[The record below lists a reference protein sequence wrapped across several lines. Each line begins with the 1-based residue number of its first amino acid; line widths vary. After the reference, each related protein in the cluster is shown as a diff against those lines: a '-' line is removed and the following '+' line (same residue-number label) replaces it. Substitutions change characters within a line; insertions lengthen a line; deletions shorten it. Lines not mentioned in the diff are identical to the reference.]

1 MRVGFIGLGNMG
13 APLARRLIGEHEMV
27 AYDRDPAVLAGF
39 ESTGVVTAGSLSDL
53 ARRANIVLTC
63 LPTSAHLEALLFGEQ
78 SLASVLERGTLV
90 VDMTTGDPAATREMA
105 ARLRERSIELI
116 DAPVSGG
123 PRGADTGTIAII
135 VGGTT
140 DQFERASRVL
150 DSISCNVMHAGGVG
164 TGHAVKVGN
173 NLLNL
178 VCRLAT
184 FEAVSLLVRA
194 GVTPE
199 TAVSI
204 IQKSS
209 GRSYATEI
217 TLPDNIL
224 SGKMKQGFSMGLMHK
239 DASLAL
245 AIADELAVPMP
256 IGREAFDALGQAL
269 AEQGPQADMSEVA
282 LIYETRTG
290 ARIRP

>member
-13 APLARRLIGEHEMV
+13 APLARQLIGAHQLV
-27 AYDRDPAVLAGF
+27 VYDHDPAVLAGF
-39 ESTGVVTAGSLSDL
+39 GSTDVIGAESVSDL
-53 ARRANIVLTC
+53 AQGADTVLTC

-78 SLASVLERGTLV
+78 ALATALEPGTLV
-90 VDMTTGDPAATREMA
+90 IDMTTGDPSMTRELA
-105 ARLRERSIELI
+105 SRLQEYSIELI

-123 PRGADTGTIAII
+123 PRGAEAGTIAII

-140 DQFERASRVL
+140 HQFERASQVL
-150 DSISCNVMHAGGVG
+150 DSISCNVMHAGGIG
-164 TGHAVKVGN
+164 TGHAVKAGN

-184 FEAVSLLVRA
+184 FEAVSLLVRS
-194 GVTPE
+194 GVEPE
-199 TAVSI
+199 KAVSI

-224 SGKMKQGFSMGLMHK
+224 SGKMNQGFSMGLMQK

-245 AIADELAVPMP
+245 AIADHLAVPMP
-256 IGREAFDALGQAL
+256 IGRKAFDALRQSL
-269 AEQGPQADMSEVA
+269 TEHGPQADMSDVA
-282 LIYETRTG
+282 LSYEALTG

>member
-1 MRVGFIGLGNMG
+1 
-13 APLARRLIGEHEMV
+13 
-27 AYDRDPAVLAGF
+27 
-39 ESTGVVTAGSLSDL
+39 
-53 ARRANIVLTC
+53 
-63 LPTSAHLEALLFGEQ
+63 
-78 SLASVLERGTLV
+78 
-90 VDMTTGDPAATREMA
+90 
-105 ARLRERSIELI
+105 
-116 DAPVSGG
+116 
-123 PRGADTGTIAII
+123 

>member
-27 AYDRDPAVLAGF
+27 VYDRDPAVLAGF

-123 PRGADTGTIAII
+123 PRGADAGTIAII

-256 IGREAFDALGQAL
+256 IGRKAFDALGQAL

>member
-27 AYDRDPAVLAGF
+27 VYDRDPAVLAGF

-53 ARRANIVLTC
+53 AQGVNIVLTC

-123 PRGADTGTIAII
+123 PRGADAGTIAII

>member
-27 AYDRDPAVLAGF
+27 VYDQDPAVLAGF

-123 PRGADTGTIAII
+123 PRGADAGTIAII

>member
-13 APLARRLIGEHEMV
+13 APLARRLTADHQLV
-27 AYDRDPAVLAGF
+27 VYDRDPAALASF
-39 ESTGVVTAGSLSDL
+39 EPTGAVTAGSPSDL
-53 ARRANIVLTC
+53 AQGANIVLTC
-63 LPTSAHLEALLFGEQ
+63 LPTSAHLESLLFGEQ
-78 SLASVLERGTLV
+78 SLASALERGTLV
-90 VDMTTGDPAATREMA
+90 IDMTTGDPAATREMA

-123 PRGADTGTIAII
+123 PRGADAGTIAII

>member
-1 MRVGFIGLGNMG
+1 
-13 APLARRLIGEHEMV
+13 
-27 AYDRDPAVLAGF
+27 
-39 ESTGVVTAGSLSDL
+39 
-53 ARRANIVLTC
+53 
-63 LPTSAHLEALLFGEQ
+63 
-78 SLASVLERGTLV
+78 
-90 VDMTTGDPAATREMA
+90 MTTGDPAATCEMA

-123 PRGADTGTIAII
+123 PRGADAGTIAII

-245 AIADELAVPMP
+245 AIADDLAVRMP

-282 LIYETRTG
+282 LTYEARTG

>member
-27 AYDRDPAVLAGF
+27 VYDRDPAVLAGF

-123 PRGADTGTIAII
+123 PRGADAGTIAII

>member
-27 AYDRDPAVLAGF
+27 VYDRDPAVLAGF

-63 LPTSAHLEALLFGEQ
+63 LPTSAHLESLLFGEQ
-78 SLASVLERGTLV
+78 SLASALERGTLV
-90 VDMTTGDPAATREMA
+90 IDMTTGDPAATREMA

-123 PRGADTGTIAII
+123 PRGADAGTIAII